1 MPPPRSNF
9 CNISAYCLKLATNLP
24 HPKNFQKKLKSLSPY
39 TQFMLTSAKLSFLM
53 VFQLFKVNYGVIT
66 FLLLNDM

>member
-24 HPKNFQKKLKSLSPY
+24 HPKNFQKKIKIVVALFTIYADISKIIVFNGFSTFYSQLRCYNLS
-39 TQFMLTSAKLSFLM
+39 TA
-53 VFQLFKVNYGVIT
+53 
-66 FLLLNDM
+66 